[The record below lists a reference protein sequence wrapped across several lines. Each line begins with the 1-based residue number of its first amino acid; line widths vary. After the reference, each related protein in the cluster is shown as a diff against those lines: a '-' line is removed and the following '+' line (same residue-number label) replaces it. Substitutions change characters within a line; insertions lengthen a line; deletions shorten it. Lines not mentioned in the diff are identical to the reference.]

1 MNSISRFSSGLDPVR
16 SMRILQVIPSLGP
29 LAGGA
34 NVSCFEL
41 CLALTRLGAQVSI
54 YTMDRDL
61 PPEVHAG
68 FRNPV
73 ILGGVSVSFFRAL
86 GPNKYPV
93 SFTLL
98 KALARIRGKFDV
110 VHIHS
115 LYRFH
120 LPVAAY
126 YCRKYGIP
134 YVVKPHGSL
143 DPFLYMRGR
152 LMKTVHEWLFDR
164 SAYKHA
170 NTVQFTADDEW
181 KLAANTGFFGS
192 GELKNGRVLPN
203 GVVIPEGVKA
213 LSVESEQ
220 ETIQRKFPQL
230 AGKKLVL
237 FLGRITV
244 KKGLDILVPA
254 FARVQSKYP
263 DAHLVIA
270 GPDSEGLGLKVK
282 TWLEEEGVA
291 EHATFTGM
299 VLGAEKAALFRGSN
313 VFVLSSYTEN
323 FGVAIIEAAGMGV
336 PVVISNK
343 VNIWRDIADARAGIV
358 TNCDVGEVADAIEK
372 ILGDPAE
379 SKNMGARGMQ
389 MAMEQFDWQ
398 PVARKMLNLYESLV
412 HK

>member
-1 MNSISRFSSGLDPVR
+1 
-16 SMRILQVIPSLGP
+16 MRILHVIPTLGP

-41 CLALTRLGAQVSI
+41 CRALTQLGAQVAI
-54 YTMDRDL
+54 YTMYSMDEDL
-61 PPEVHAG
+61 PQGVHAG
-68 FRNPV
+68 FCNPV
-73 ILGGVSVSFFRAL
+73 MLDGVSVSFFRAY
-86 GPNKYPV
+86 GPNRYPI
-93 SFTLL
+93 SFSLAR
-98 KALARIRGKFDV
+98 ALARIRGKFDV

-143 DPFLYMRGR
+143 DPFLYVRGR

-164 SAYKHA
+164 RAYVNASA
-170 NTVQFTADDEW
+170 VQFTAKDEQI
-181 KLAANTGFFGS
+181 LASGTGFFGTEKM
-192 GELKNGRVLPN
+192 GTGVIIPN
-203 GVVIPEGVKA
+203 GVVIPEGVK
-213 LSVESEQ
+213 EISEQ
-220 ETIQRKFPQL
+220 GEREIILRKFPQL

-237 FLGRITV
+237 FLGRINV

-254 FARVQSKYP
+254 FARVHSRYP
-263 DAHLVIA
+263 EAHLIIA
-270 GPDSEGLGLKVK
+270 GPDSEGLGRKVK

-299 VLGAEKAALFRGSN
+299 VLGTEKASLFKFSK

-323 FGVAIIEAAGMGV
+323 FGVAIIEAMGVGV

-343 VNIWRDIADARAGIV
+343 VNIWREIADARAGIV

-372 ILGDPAE
+372 ILGDPVE

-389 MAMEQFDWQ
+389 AARELFDWNL
-398 PVARKMLNLYESLV
+398 VARKILNLYESFV
-412 HK
+412 RK